1 MLPWPIR
8 FAALDAMLPPLSDP
22 VWKRSFRFGALCAL
36 AGGVGAWVSPWTLL
50 VSVPVAGAICGG
62 LFVREF
68 APLRDRVVAL
78 PVGRETPRQGLL
90 DLAALADRVG
100 ASRERV
106 GEVLSELRQ
115 ERNDLNAVLRG
126 TEDGVLVLDSD
137 QRAVL
142 VNEAAYRIL
151 SLPADALGRRLTE
164 LVRNLELFEYVDR
177 LEAGM
182 ETEPLQLTLAWGL
195 GRRSLRITGSPL
207 QEGAHKRL
215 LLVLHDVTDLHHLE
229 RVRTDFVTNVTHE
242 MRSPLASILGFA
254 ETLADD
260 AEHVGPEVADAAE
273 RILRNAKRLD
283 DIVRDL
289 VQLSRLEH
297 ATAPSPEPTDV
308 RELVQEVVATYSD
321 GAGEKEQHLEFDGEG
336 LPTTLN
342 VDRQLLRQALVNL
355 VENAVKYTGEHGL
368 VRVEATTDDQTLRLA
383 VVDSGP
389 GIPPEHQARVFERFY
404 RVDTARSRSMGGT
417 GLGLA
422 IVKHAAAVHGG
433 TVHLESEVG
442 VGTRFELA
450 VPISPP
456 AAPPVRAA
464 GSAG

>member
-1 MLPWPIR
+1 MLHT
-8 FAALDAMLPPLSDP
+8 LSDP
-22 VWKRSFRFGALCAL
+22 VWRRSFRFGALCAL
-36 AGGVGAWVSPWTLL
+36 AGGFLAWLSPWTL
-50 VSVPVAGAICGG
+50 VVAGPIAGAVCGA
-62 LFVREF
+62 LFVSEI
-68 APLRDRVVAL
+68 APLRERVGSL
-78 PVGRETPRQGLL
+78 PVGRETRQGPL
-90 DLAALADRVG
+90 DLNDLADRVG

-126 TEDGVLVLDSD
+126 TEDGVLVLDPD

-177 LEAGM
+177 LEAGI

-207 QEGAHKRL
+207 AEGPTKRL
-215 LLVLHDVTDLHHLE
+215 LLVLHDVTDLQHLE

-308 RELVQEVVATYSD
+308 HELVREVVSSYSD
-321 GAGEKEQHLEFDGEG
+321 GAAEKEQHLEIDCDE
-336 LPTTLN
+336 LPSTLN
-342 VDRQLLRQALVNL
+342 IDRQLLRQALVNL

-368 VRVEATTDDQTLRLA
+368 VRVEASTDDATLRLA

-389 GIPPEHQARVFERFY
+389 
-404 RVDTARSRSMGGT
+404 
-417 GLGLA
+417 
-422 IVKHAAAVHGG
+422 
-433 TVHLESEVG
+433 
-442 VGTRFELA
+442 
-450 VPISPP
+450 
-456 AAPPVRAA
+456 
-464 GSAG
+464 